1 MEKRAAITWEAVEHH
16 HAERGSDWYW
26 ALGIVAVSTALT
38 ALLFGNFLFALLIVV
53 AAGTMALVA
62 MREPKVVEFAL
73 TDRGIRADDVLYP
86 FKSINA
92 FWVDQTEEEGHVL
105 FVDTARITNPD
116 LIVPLGEAVDP
127 EDVRE
132 FLLAHDIPEVE
143 MQEPVSHR
151 LLEFFG
157 F

>member
-1 MEKRAAITWEAVEHH
+1 MEKHAPITWEAVEHH

-26 ALGIVAVSTALT
+26 ALGIVAVSTSLT
-38 ALLFGNFLFALLIVV
+38 ALLFGNFLFALLIVI
-53 AAGTMALVA
+53 AAGTMAIVA
-62 MREPKVVEFAL
+62 SREPRVVEFAL
-73 TDRGIRADDVLYP
+73 LERGIRVDDVLYP

-92 FWVDQTEEEGHVL
+92 FWIDQTEEEGWVL

-116 LIVPLGEAVDP
+116 LIMPIGDGVDA
-127 EDVRE
+127 EEIRE